1 MDRRETER
9 ILRVIR
15 EARAAGTRV
24 AVATVVRVRGSAYRR
39 EGARVVI
46 REDGTH
52 ECMVSGGCLE
62 PAVADAAARV
72 IATGEPIIASYD
84 LEEDSVLGIGI
95 GCSGAVDIRIERVE
109 DDPVTRAWLDVI
121 ERGEEAVLITPLC
134 GAAGKLLV
142 HDRDEVL
149 GQLSDPF
156 VQTAAVAGAR
166 SLLRSDTLHS
176 GAERIADAEVFYE
189 ISDRPARLVIFG
201 AGPDAGPL
209 ATLAVDLGLTVTVVD
224 VREAFLSEDRFPRAT
239 RALAHFSEF
248 AEKVPLDRHSYV
260 VIMNHHLERDEE
272 SLRFALSSDAPYVGV
287 LGPRSRYVK
296 LLDALERDGY
306 VPTAAASQRVRS
318 PVGLAVGAEAPE
330 EIAVSILGEILA
342 VRRGFDGSFLNGR
355 EASLHRPAERRS
367 MARS

>member
-62 PAVADAAARV
+62 AAVADAAVRV

-109 DDPVTRAWLDVI
+109 DDPVTRAWLDVV
-121 ERGEEAVLITPLC
+121 EAGEEAVLITSLR
-134 GAAGKLLV
+134 GVAGRLLV
-142 HDRDEVL
+142 RDRDEVL

-156 VQTAAVAGAR
+156 VQTQAVAGAR
-166 SLLRSDTLHS
+166 LRLRSDTVLS

-189 ISDRPARLVIFG
+189 ISDRPGRLVIFG

-209 ATLAVDLGLTVTVVD
+209 ASLGVDLGFTVTVVD
-224 VREAFLSEDRFPRAT
+224 VRDAFLSDDRFPRAA
-239 RALAHFSEF
+239 RVLAHFSEF

-272 SLRFALSSDAPYVGV
+272 SLRFALSSEAPYVGV

-296 LLDALERDGY
+296 LLDALERGGY

-355 EASLHRPAERRS
+355 EASLHRPADIRS